1 MRAQQLL
8 RKRKDT
14 NSIWS
19 DISEDDLVDG
29 HKGIRRGLSR
39 FAFGVTVF
47 IAVTLLG
54 YIAWSLF
61 QIQEREPNAVE
72 VVDKAISSVVAVECK
87 NVEKDFI
94 SMGTGVAI
102 EAPVSGIYKTAVI
115 SAAHVFD
122 DCKVGSDINVIHEG
136 VTYKAFLAKKDP
148 ISGNGKIETYNAD
161 LALIYLEADLPKLKA
176 APQAKIG
183 DWAIIIGNP
192 LDLTNYV
199 TVGIISSVTDSEY
212 NTDAAA
218 NHGNSGGPMLNSSGE
233 VLGIVSS
240 GAIEEDAIE
249 ANEDGIWDSA
259 TGITTIKRL
268 KLSCDLIYAS
278 DQFCPFVN

>member
-1 MRAQQLL
+1 MRAGQLL

-19 DISEDDLVDG
+19 DISENDLVDG

-39 FAFGVTVF
+39 FSFGVTVVVA
-47 IAVTLLG
+47 ISLLG

-72 VVDKAISSVVAVECK
+72 VVEKAIGSVVAVEC
-87 NVEKDFI
+87 NNPDKDFI
-94 SMGTGVAI
+94 STGTGIAI

-122 DCKVGSDINVIHEG
+122 DCKIGSDVNVIHEG
-136 VTYKAFLAKKDP
+136 VNYTGFLAKKDP
-148 ISGNGKIETYNAD
+148 ISGNGEIESYKTD

-176 APQAKIG
+176 APQAEIG

-199 TVGIISSVTDSEY
+199 TVGIISSVADGEY

-218 NHGNSGGPMLNSSGE
+218 NPGNSGGPMLNSSGE

-240 GAIEEDAIE
+240 VAIEEDLIDE
-249 ANEDGIWDSA
+249 NEKGIWDRA
-259 TGITTIKRL
+259 AGVTNVKRL
-268 KLSCDLIYAS
+268 NLACDLIYS
-278 DQFCPFVN
+278 SEQICPFTD

>member
-1 MRAQQLL
+1 MRAKQLL

-47 IAVTLLG
+47 IAIALLA

-61 QIQEREPNAVE
+61 QIQEREPNAVK

-136 VTYKAFLAKKDP
+136 VTYTAFLAKKDP

-176 APQAKIG
+176 APEAKIG

-199 TVGIISSVTDSEY
+199 TVGIISSVTDGEY

-240 GAIEEDAIE
+240 GAIEIDSIDR
-249 ANEDGIWDSA
+249 NEEGIWPVLCGHEQARCLRCSGGA
-259 TGITTIKRL
+259 VRCKGCT
-268 KLSCDLIYAS
+268 
-278 DQFCPFVN
+278 

>member
-1 MRAQQLL
+1 MRSRQLI

-19 DISEDDLVDG
+19 DITEDDLVDG

-39 FAFGVTVF
+39 FAFSVTVV
-47 IAVTLLG
+47 IAISLLG

-61 QIQEREPNAVE
+61 QIQEREPNAVM
-72 VVDKAISSVVAVECK
+72 VAKKAIKSVVAVECE
-87 NVEKDFI
+87 NVEENTVAA
-94 SMGTGVAI
+94 GTGVAI
-102 EAPVSGIYKTAVI
+102 EAPVSGIYQTAII

-122 DCKVGSDINVIHEG
+122 DCVVGSDVNVIHEG
-136 VTYKAFLAKKDP
+136 VTYTGFLAKKDP

-161 LALIYLEADLPKLKA
+161 LALIYIEADLPKLKA
-176 APQAKIG
+176 APQAEIG

-192 LDLTNYV
+192 LYLTNYV
-199 TVGIISSVTDSEY
+199 TVGIISSVTDGEY

-240 GAIEEDAIE
+240 GAIEVDAIE
-249 ANEDGIWDSA
+249 SNEKGIWDYA
-259 TGITTIKRL
+259 AGITTVKRL
-268 KLSCDLIYAS
+268 NLSCELIYAS
-278 DQFCPFVN
+278 KQICPFIN